1 MANKVI
7 PNYDNTLVG
16 EYIRQIENPDSIGW
30 NSIRKIWEAPALS
43 GYDKRNRGMGID
55 ILNNEDAKT
64 LTENRPGRYLTESEE
79 RQLRN
84 KHIDYLYGAIDRHK
98 DTIPGLIDMSPRKE
112 AEVMG
117 ALYRGDAK
125 KLWSS
130 ETPIGKA
137 LRSDN
142 EEDFHKAISDYY
154 NSEGLKERAN
164 NNDAFWMNHAQ
175 PATEP
180 VQSSIKSIFDQ
191 TTNTVKDAIHQ
202 IVPHGASGRWSEGGS
217 LNSPWDGLSLQ
228 EKAEMMKVA
237 VRNGITDLKTIK
249 EKYNE
254 FAEGGNILDG
264 GGGLTPSQEAMRY
277 FMNKGLTDYQAAGL
291 VGNLIRE
298 SQLIPTATNA
308 GSGAYGIAQWLG
320 PRKKALVS
328 RYGKSPSLQQQLD
341 FVWDELNS
349 THKTGLSK
357 LKSSRDVAEAAR
369 NAMGYYE
376 FSAGPEA
383 AVREMKK
390 WGQDGEGSIRKGIK
404 LASALF
410 GQPVPEYTIV
420 QEVPVVQEAPA
431 FVPVHPEVFGLP
443 VTRREEPIVFGLPEP
458 TVEAVK
464 MPTEAELKRQERHEG
479 MRRLNMLLGMLNS
492 TDASSPYDGVVSML
506 TGSRVQ
512 PFSIFGEGGGIYIKP
527 ENRGKFTRLKERTG
541 HSATWFKEHGT
552 PAQRKMATFAL
563 NARHWKHGLGG
574 PLIEAANI
582 YDGTTENSQQMDRR
596 WFDFNTGDAFPSFSY
611 SAGTEPTQQEGS
623 SLQPVKTFKATLPE
637 ITVIRNTKPSTWFG
651 VQPNTVVTMAKP
663 EERKPESSWRWT
675 TVSNPRMRQLTASNA
690 AKAFDAA
697 ATPVFSWAL
706 PNPFRAI
713 DAAQKGDLVGVGK
726 EALKA
731 AGLKGVGA
739 LAANPSL
746 VAPGSTFW
754 MNPITQRMVAG
765 AGMAKGFDAAANMA
779 GDYGSWG
786 EGVSDVVNQATGWNP
801 QDSWWGQALAEA
813 TNPGWLVNPS
823 RVMGAVG
830 RVGSAVENGVDKVA
844 ANAELYNAT
853 RKSVVPEGYTTIAP
867 KTMTRVGDVEIDNPN
882 LLYHLDRGNSAG
894 AFSNQGAYVED
905 GILFPGVA
913 KKEGQLDYSWWNMG
927 KPYATSVKGQP
938 MTRLMTATK
947 DTPGMLQVRSQNYPM
962 GQWTGSK
969 GFVLPS
975 EYVNPEGVN
984 VAGGMYNWR
993 PGYGWRKEA
1002 EKVPSLTW
1010 GKARTLMQYND
1021 TGSPYQDLGMFTWT
1035 RTGKAGEPSINVK
1048 SSLFGDFVGEG
1059 SEQSVFNSMIIPNEV
1074 LKAYIDRGF
1083 SSIDAIRD
1091 FHRTSN
1097 WMLRNRVPFQERVSI
1112 RGFLKNPESNT
1123 IYPVYGQNKV
1133 TPFVSPQ
1140 QDRLWGYQK
1149 QIWEK
1154 EIIPELDAKFHAKGY
1169 SGSAADGTY
1178 TGPMTILDVSPW
1190 NIGFNNNNQLRGIDL
1205 FVE

>member
-154 NSEGLKERAN
+154 NSEGLKERAK

-217 LNSPWDGLSLQ
+217 LGNPWDGLSLQ

-574 PLIEAANI
+574 PLVEAANI
-582 YDGTTENSQQMDRR
+582 YDGTTE
-596 WFDFNTGDAFPSFSY
+596 
-611 SAGTEPTQQEGS
+611 PTQQMNTGNV
-623 SLQPVKTFKATLPE
+623 LAYYPDKDYYTGPQTRLPE
-637 ITVIRNTKPSTWFG
+637 VTVTGEAPSWLGKKGLYPTRYRYNPSRHVSARTK
-651 VQPNTVVTMAKP
+651 
-663 EERKPESSWRWT
+663 
-675 TVSNPRMRQLTASNA
+675 QLTAS
-690 AKAFDAA
+690 DAMKG
-697 ATPVFSWAL
+697 
-706 PNPFRAI
+706 I
-713 DAAQKGDLVGVGK
+713 DAATGPLLHWTQPSQY
-726 EALKA
+726 
-731 AGLKGVGA
+731 VGA
-739 LAANPSL
+739 VRDAINGKNPLTSILRGNSGVVSEEYAQEHPWLSTAFNLGTDAA
-746 VAPGSTFW
+746 
-754 MNPITQRMVAG
+754 IYRAG
-765 AGMAKGFDAAANMA
+765 AGIFNTFDKLSRYKRLEKNYTGVPHKQTKGTSVYMDESFPTVHHEHTVWTSDDPDYA
-779 GDYGSWG
+779 GMF
-786 EGVSDVVNQATGWNP
+786 T
-801 QDSWWGQALAEA
+801 LAEDGGKK
-813 TNPGWLVNPS
+813 TYGTVFDVYTDPKELSVLETPS
-823 RVMGAVG
+823 
-830 RVGSAVENGVDKVA
+830 
-844 ANAELYNAT
+844 
-853 RKSVVPEGYTTIAP
+853 VPEGQMVYWQGLPYKLKDGKVSYADNIDVREAIIPKTKEIAVKNRDKYGRYDFDDTGSYIWKDGEGSMPIADWNAVPGAIKTDHVVNYSRNNGFQATRFNRVYDGGVTLNDAGVFDYQLGNYYDYPINELVLNPGAP
-867 KTMTRVGDVEIDNPN
+867 KYVLPHGTPRYKVFNQLPSKYSSN
-882 LLYHLDRGNSAG
+882 LLYNLLPLT
-894 AFSNQGAYVED
+894 
-905 GILFPGVA
+905 IP
-913 KKEGQLDYSWWNMG
+913 
-927 KPYATSVKGQP
+927 
-938 MTRLMTATK
+938 TK
-947 DTPGMLQVRSQNYPM
+947 LNH
-962 GQWTGSK
+962 
-969 GFVLPS
+969 
-975 EYVNPEGVN
+975 E
-984 VAGGMYNWR
+984 
-993 PGYGWRKEA
+993 
-1002 EKVPSLTW
+1002 
-1010 GKARTLMQYND
+1010 
-1021 TGSPYQDLGMFTWT
+1021 
-1035 RTGKAGEPSINVK
+1035 
-1048 SSLFGDFVGEG
+1048 
-1059 SEQSVFNSMIIPNEV
+1059 
-1074 LKAYIDRGF
+1074 
-1083 SSIDAIRD
+1083 
-1091 FHRTSN
+1091 
-1097 WMLRNRVPFQERVSI
+1097 
-1112 RGFLKNPESNT
+1112 
-1123 IYPVYGQNKV
+1123 
-1133 TPFVSPQ
+1133 
-1140 QDRLWGYQK
+1140 
-1149 QIWEK
+1149 
-1154 EIIPELDAKFHAKGY
+1154 
-1169 SGSAADGTY
+1169 
-1178 TGPMTILDVSPW
+1178 
-1190 NIGFNNNNQLRGIDL
+1190 
-1205 FVE
+1205 